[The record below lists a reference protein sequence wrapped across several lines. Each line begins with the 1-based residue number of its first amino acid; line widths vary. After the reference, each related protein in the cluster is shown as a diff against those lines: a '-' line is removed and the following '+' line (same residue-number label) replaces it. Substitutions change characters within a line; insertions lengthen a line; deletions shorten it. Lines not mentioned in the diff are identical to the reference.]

1 MYSVTLD
8 KIEDFLEKQFDI
20 TIDNRYGF
28 ISFGYIIIFLIQFF
42 IYLMDGFC
50 ILFGVRNGNKISNI
64 GLPLSIFIFSALY
77 IIFFLIVEPENKRW
91 FGACGILSVSFQNCL
106 QWKQFIFQTV
116 HLICSLVY
124 YFNMYVNLDFDD
136 AKEVFYSK
144 FSKDT
149 VILTRRFSVTNYLAP
164 FSMFCMT
171 GMLIISAYVMC
182 KMSFFRSYTRML
194 SDLYQTEEQGGKKAV

>member
-1 MYSVTLD
+1 MYSVILD

-28 ISFGYIIIFLIQFF
+28 ISIGYIIIFLIQFF

-91 FGACGILSVSFQNCL
+91 FGACGILS
-106 QWKQFIFQTV
+106 TV

-124 YFNMYVNLDFDD
+124 YFNMYVNLDIDD
-136 AKEVFYSK
+136 TKEVFY
-144 FSKDT
+144 
-149 VILTRRFSVTNYLAP
+149 ITNYLAP